1 MKTDKKLFSYE
12 TLAHAAAGA
21 AGSVV
26 GMTTFFPLDTVRSRL
41 QLEDHREAKNTLAVV
56 KDLVREEGFSTLYRG
71 LVPVLHSLCASN
83 FVYFYAFHG
92 LRHSISAGP
101 RGASAEKD
109 LLLASVAGV
118 INVLTT
124 TPLWVVNTRL
134 KMQGIQ
140 SNNEERVPVNREHFH
155 GLMDGLK
162 KVYARGGIA
171 ALWAGTVPSLVLVS
185 NPAIQFAVYEAL
197 KRHVLVPSPG
207 TSGSVARPSAFVA
220 FLLGAIAKAVA
231 TLITY
236 PIQLIQTRLR
246 HGHNLGGLKR
256 DAGMFDMMI
265 YILRRQGVKGLYKG
279 MEAKILQTVLTA
291 ALMFATYEKIVAFVL
306 KLLLRNEYTPI
317 KH

>member
-1 MKTDKKLFSYE
+1 MFSYE
-12 TLAHAAAGA
+12 TLAHAVAGA

-41 QLEDHREAKNTLAVV
+41 QLEDSREAKNTFAVM
-56 KDLVREEGFSTLYRG
+56 KDLVQEEGLCTLYRG

-92 LRHSISAGP
+92 LRRSFGVT
-101 RGASAEKD
+101 RASTERD
-109 LLLASVAGV
+109 LLLASVAGI

-140 SNNEERVPVNREHFH
+140 SNNEERTPDNREHFE
-155 GLMDGLK
+155 GLVDGLK
-162 KVYARGGIA
+162 KVYAKDGVSG
-171 ALWAGTVPSLVLVS
+171 LWAGTMPSLLLVS
-185 NPAIQFAVYEAL
+185 NPAIQFAAYEML
-197 KRHVLVPSPG
+197 KRRLLSPSVS
-207 TSGSVARPSAFVA
+207 TRIEQPSAFAA
-220 FLLGAIAKAVA
+220 FMLGAMAKAIA

-236 PIQLIQTRLR
+236 PVQLLQTRLR
-246 HGHNLGGLKR
+246 HGHSFEDLKK

-265 YILRRQGVKGLYKG
+265 YILRRQGVKGLFKG

-306 KLLLRNEYTPI
+306 HLLLRGRTVAPM

>member
-41 QLEDHREAKNTLAVV
+41 QLEDHREAKNTVAVI
-56 KDLVREEGFSTLYRG
+56 KDLVQEEGFATLYRG
-71 LVPVLHSLCASN
+71 LVPVLNSLCASN

-92 LRHSISAGP
+92 LRHSLGSGP

-140 SNNEERVPVNREHFH
+140 SHNEERVPVNREKFDGLID
-155 GLMDGLK
+155 GLM
-162 KVYARGGIA
+162 KVYGRGGIP
-171 ALWAGTVPSLVLVS
+171 ALWAGTVPSLILVS
-185 NPAIQFAVYEAL
+185 NPAIQFAAYEAL
-197 KRHVLVPSPG
+197 KRHLLNPPG
-207 TSGSVARPSAFVA
+207 ASGRLEQPSALVA

-246 HGHNLGGLKR
+246 HGHNLEGLKR

-265 YILRRQGVKGLYKG
+265 YILRRQGFKGLYKG

-306 KLLLRNEYTPI
+306 HLLLRNKPAPL